1 MNLSADAWLA
11 RQLGR
16 DAFRVELADDA
27 AGDAAASR
35 PALMAHREGHPQAMY
50 SAKVATTAV
59 GAVEALSRVGFYVVD
74 VNVTFA
80 RGAPAPDV
88 RSDPRFTVTCAT
100 DGNARDVLD
109 IAASAFR
116 YSRFHLD
123 PAIPI
128 ETAHRLKRAWVEG
141 YLEKARGDRLFV
153 AVDDRGVTTGFLAA
167 LVTERQGATVAV
179 IDLIGVR
186 NDRQRSGAGT
196 ALVSAFCVAYA
207 TRCDRYEVGTQ
218 AANLPSLRFYA
229 RFGFH
234 VAATTYVLH
243 MHAPLCR

>member
-1 MNLSADAWLA
+1 VNLSADAWLA

-16 DAFRVELADDA
+16 DAFCVELSDGHP
-27 AGDAAASR
+27 GDAAASL
-35 PALMAHREGHPQAMY
+35 PALSAHRDAHPRAMY
-50 SAKVATTAV
+50 YGKVATTAV
-59 GAVEALSRVGFYVVD
+59 DAVEALSRVGFYVVD

-80 RGAPAPDV
+80 RAASAPAV

-100 DGNARDVLD
+100 DDGAGDVLE

-128 ETAHRLKRAWVEG
+128 ETANRLKRAWIES
-141 YLEKARGDRLFV
+141 YLQKSRGDRLLV
-153 AVDDRGVTTGFLAA
+153 AIDERGMTAGFLAA
-167 LVTERQGATVAV
+167 LLTDREGATVAV

-186 NDRQRSGAGT
+186 SHCQRSGAGT
-196 ALVSAFCVAYA
+196 ALVAAFCRAYA
-207 TRCDRYEVGTQ
+207 DRCDRFEVGTQ
-218 AANLPSLRFYA
+218 AANVPSLRFYH
-229 RFGFH
+229 RLGFD

-243 MHAPLCR
+243 MHAPLRR